1 MSLPDEI
8 ARIYDEHAQA
18 LFAYLM
24 TLTRSETDTHD
35 LLQEVFVR
43 LATRERL
50 LEGVAS
56 ERGFLIRLAHNLAV
70 DAMRRRDTRSR
81 NHDQFGLERQDEL
94 ATGAD
99 PDAMT
104 LQATMESAL
113 NTLPEEQRT
122 VVHLK
127 TWGGLTFEEIATA
140 LDILPNTAA
149 SRYRYGIDKIRE
161 QLRPYYNEIQ

>member
-1 MSLPDEI
+1 MSPHDEI
-8 ARIYDEHAQA
+8 IRIYDKHAQA

-24 TLTRSETDTHD
+24 TLTRSEADTRD
-35 LLQEVFVR
+35 LLQEVFIR
-43 LATRERL
+43 LSKRERL

-56 ERGFLIRLAHNLAV
+56 ERGFLVRLAHNLAV
-70 DAMRRRDTRSR
+70 DSIRRRDTRSR
-81 NHDQFGLERQDEL
+81 NYDQFGVERHNEM
-94 ATGAD
+94 APKAD
-99 PDAMT
+99 PDATT
-104 LQATMESAL
+104 LQAAMESAL

-127 TWGGLTFEEIATA
+127 TWSGLTFEEIATA
-140 LDILPNTAA
+140 LDISPNTAA